1 MGDKMKLKRLSKS
14 IIFSNSKKEFALSR
28 ITKDTFIEA
37 KLKKIDCRFIRL
49 SLSFCDS
56 LQCGKIEFIRVEK
69 EGYHD
74 HLKYICHFYCD
85 SKKCIDSFVV
95 SNKAT
100 QIKEGWFFY
109 DY

>member
-1 MGDKMKLKRLSKS
+1 MKSICLIIIFSFFFFLDKNSSSKKNFISNIDVYNQISNYAYEKYMGDKMKLIRLSKS

-56 LQCGKIEFIRVEK
+56 LQCGKLEF
-69 EGYHD
+69 
-74 HLKYICHFYCD
+74 F
-85 SKKCIDSFVV
+85 
-95 SNKAT
+95 
-100 QIKEGWFFY
+100 
-109 DY
+109 